1 MLKPGLT
8 HEIKHRVQK
17 HHLAS
22 QWESGLAEVLA
33 TPMLVAFCEEC
44 ARLTVEPHLS
54 PGQQTVGT
62 WVNLRH
68 LAATPEGMQVTIRT
82 ELVKVEERRL
92 HFRFEAWDELEKIGE
107 GEHER
112 FVIDVERFQRR
123 VSEKASTSIRPS
135 EH

>member
-1 MLKPGLT
+1 
-8 HEIKHRVQK
+8 
-17 HHLAS
+17 
-22 QWESGLAEVLA
+22 
-33 TPMLVAFCEEC
+33 MLVAFCEEC